1 MIVFKL
7 ERERPAYAVHGDVVY
22 YVKDRY
28 LRTYDVASQRDNPLI
43 SVRRPG
49 TSGAN
54 QARRRFNRGCCGPG
68 CLRHVRIS
76 MRHSHAWLFLWRRTL
91 WPHSSPCPGAHR
103 TVFAASVQGSAALL
117 LGEQC
122 AHLSTS

>member
-7 ERERPAYAVHGDVVY
+7 ERERPAYAVHGDLVY

-54 QARRRFNRGCCGPG
+54 Q
-68 CLRHVRIS
+68 VRPIA
-76 MRHSHAWLFLWRRTL
+76 AWLLMHSGACIAARQTL
-91 WPHSSPCPGAHR
+91 HPVLTLSVSWQSCSSLHAVLC
-103 TVFAASVQGSAALL
+103 
-117 LGEQC
+117 C
-122 AHLSTS
+122 M